1 MLHVGDK
8 FKVHWAG
15 HEQEYAGEIYEVLN
29 VRSDCTCSMP
39 SWLMGRPGIARRPHC
54 HIGAKLIRCPI
65 KRYENDGAVYAFDG
79 IDEKTLCDIERPT
92 FRIEIVREA
101 GDQLSLF

>member
-15 HEQEYAGEIYEVLN
+15 HEQEYKGRIYRVRS
-29 VRSDCTCSMP
+29 VRSDCTCSLP
-39 SWLMGRPGIARRPHC
+39 SWLTGKPEKARKAHC
-54 HIGAKLIRCPI
+54 HIESELIDGPI
-65 KRYENDGAVYAFDG
+65 KKYEKYEGRYIFNG
-79 IDEKTLCDIERPT
+79 IDEKTLFDIERPT
-92 FRIEIVREA
+92 FWIEIVREA